1 MWLGLMKKNEK
12 QETNRENYRSDK
24 ESVIWINAFFEG
36 ENSKKDEKLFKVVQK
51 RDGGDDGTVEEKEDE
66 MRGCIQHHTNLKA

>member
-1 MWLGLMKKNEK
+1 M
-12 QETNRENYRSDK
+12 
-24 ESVIWINAFFEG
+24 IWINAFFEG

-66 MRGCIQHHTNLKA
+66 MRGCTASHKSKGVRVSLRLQGSIRSDGKE